1 MLDKICVS
9 VQELQDEKL
18 KKSNA
23 KELLKLLKS
32 EKENTE
38 RCNLIVRDKVTN
50 EFLGFDVNKYLD
62 SIDQLIE
69 TEKEKIER

>member
-1 MLDKICVS
+1 MIPA
-9 VQELQDEKL
+9 

-23 KELLKLLKS
+23 KELAKLLEN
-32 EKENTE
+32 EKGNTE

-62 SIDQLIE
+62 TISQLIE
-69 TEKEKIER
+69 NEKER

>member
-1 MLDKICVS
+1 MIS
-9 VQELQDEKL
+9 YI

-23 KELLKLLKS
+23 KELAKLLEN
-32 EKENTE
+32 EKGNTE

-62 SIDQLIE
+62 TISQLIE
-69 TEKEKIER
+69 NEKER